1 MELGEDMG
9 SYEWETALKHLVK
22 VFVKKRPGRAR
33 EAYLG
38 RDLVFWIDA
47 LSWKECGYREEWKDW
62 LDQLRSVNLSG
73 EMKHARPFV
82 SHPQVVTVFLAL
94 CLVHEGN
101 VTEEKTTFSLKS
113 FVFYAET

>member
-62 LDQLRSVNLSG
+62 LDQLRSVNVRFELTLG
-73 EMKHARPFV
+73 PRPGDDVEFVIPFV
-82 SHPQVVTVFLAL
+82 WCTSLLVSLPPWNKAQYDRTAVFQ
-94 CLVHEGN
+94 
-101 VTEEKTTFSLKS
+101 SQR
-113 FVFYAET
+113 